1 MPPITVTS
9 RSECRRAGKYIYQIT
24 RIRLNS
30 KKVIVKSEKNVSPLE
45 KRWRIHRGPVVVG
58 YRLSCST
65 SLYIGGHSTTA
76 APSLCIYTSRGAK
89 RHKNSRTFFL
99 FSFRGEEAR
108 SSAGCRQRNKTPRRL
123 FFFPS
128 FFYSLAT
135 RRGYSV
141 YPYGLFFSF
150 FFHFVIYFI
159 TFQGSDARKSG
170 LLRRP
175 CQVDGLLASHWNC
188 GELVDPRSMNN
199 AFDEGVGRCREIDPP
214 PKCHDFWAR
223 RLHRKR
229 KKTQKFCLK
238 VLVLLLIDDWLIA
251 SEAWPG

>member
-128 FFYSLAT
+128 FFLQFGNAT
-135 RRGYSV
+135 GVFCLSIRS
-141 YPYGLFFSF
+141 LFFLLLSF
-150 FFHFVIYFI
+150 CNLFHNIPRIGCAKIRPATATMSGWWVI
-159 TFQGSDARKSG
+159 GVALK
-170 LLRRP
+170 LRRT
-175 CQVDGLLASHWNC
+175 C
-188 GELVDPRSMNN
+188 
-199 AFDEGVGRCREIDPP
+199 
-214 PKCHDFWAR
+214 
-223 RLHRKR
+223 
-229 KKTQKFCLK
+229 
-238 VLVLLLIDDWLIA
+238 
-251 SEAWPG
+251 WPSFHE